1 MEVSYQKFPILQYID
16 LQPLLIYCHKLW

>member
-16 LQPLLIYCHKLW
+16 LQPPLIYCHKLW